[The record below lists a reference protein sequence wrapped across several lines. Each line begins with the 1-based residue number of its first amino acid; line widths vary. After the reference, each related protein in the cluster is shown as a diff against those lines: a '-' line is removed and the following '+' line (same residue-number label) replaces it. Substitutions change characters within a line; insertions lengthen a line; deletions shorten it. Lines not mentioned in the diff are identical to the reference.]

1 MKNTLSSLINK
12 KEEGK
17 FPILYSLV
25 KGEHKSKKFF
35 TENKQK
41 VFVDKN
47 DSWCTTIRFY
57 KPISKLQTN
66 AK

>member
-1 MKNTLSSLINK
+1 MKNTLSKLIDE
-12 KEEGK
+12 KEVGK
-17 FPILYSLV
+17 LPILYSLV

-35 TENKQK
+35 TEHKQK

-47 DSWCTTIRFY
+47 DSRCTTIRFY
-57 KPISKLQTN
+57 KPISKLRTN

>member
-1 MKNTLSSLINK
+1 MKNTLSRLINK
-12 KEEGK
+12 EGEGK

-25 KGEHKSKKFF
+25 EGERKSKKFF
-35 TENKQK
+35 TDEKQK

-47 DSWCTTIRFY
+47 DAWCTTMRFY
-57 KPISKLQTN
+57 KPISKFQTN

>member
-1 MKNTLSSLINK
+1 MKNTLSRLIN
-12 KEEGK
+12 EEGNGR

-25 KGEHKSKKFF
+25 KGEHKSRNFF
-35 TENKQK
+35 TEHKQK

-47 DSWCTTIRFY
+47 DSRCTTIRFY
-57 KPISKLQTN
+57 KPISKLRTN